1 MNHTVRPGGAG
12 DILLLETGDMVA
24 ADGRLLEVYGL
35 TVNESSLTGESLGV
49 EKHTGAVKAR
59 EEPWH
64 WPDRTNMVFSGSLV
78 TSRPCRGSGHSHRN
92 EHGNR

>member
-1 MNHTVRPGGAG
+1 MTIPSALVVPG

-49 EKHTGAVKAR
+49 EKHTGAALPKAAGWGR
-59 EEPWH
+59 CCGR
-64 WPDRTNMVFSGSLV
+64 PDQHDIFRFPGDLGPCGCSGD
-78 TSRPCRGSGHSHRN
+78 RPRV
-92 EHGNR
+92 